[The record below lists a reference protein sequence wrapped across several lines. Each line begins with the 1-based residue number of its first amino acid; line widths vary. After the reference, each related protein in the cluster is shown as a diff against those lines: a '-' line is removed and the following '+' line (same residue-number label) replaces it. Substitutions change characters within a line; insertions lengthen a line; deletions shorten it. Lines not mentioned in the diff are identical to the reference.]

1 MTVGTAPQHR
11 LAQRLIAIVALTLSA
26 FMSPATAEALSPDAD
41 AGTWGAHGR
50 VLAMVR
56 SGNVLY
62 IGGRFDRLQSPDGKI
77 KVPAQNIAA
86 IDLTTGLPVS
96 TFQASVRFGDSRAPE
111 VDALAMSADGT
122 KLLVGG
128 KFNVV
133 DYQPKPYF
141 AALSPATG
149 AIDTTFPATP
159 FSASVHAIV
168 VTSTRT
174 YLGGAFTRIG
184 KAQRLRLA
192 ALLSNGTLDPSWVPF
207 ADDVVR
213 SLELAPD
220 GSTIFVG
227 GLFENVDN
235 TSRQSVA
242 RVSASTGALDAWAI
256 PAGVINT
263 PQTAWHMLISGSVIY
278 IGFGHGPN
286 YLAAFT
292 LNTGAVGLQL
302 WRLNTVGNVAS
313 LAMAPDGSRLF
324 FGGHFGTGSLQQRV
338 CNGPFLH
345 GLASVTPS
353 TGAILCDWIPQ
364 ITPFGSNYVGVWTI
378 VNIDNTIWV
387 GGKIQAING
396 VTHLGMA
403 RYTLGPSPA

>member
-1 MTVGTAPQHR
+1 VTVGTAPQRR
-11 LAQRLIAIVALTLSA
+11 LAHWLTFIVALALA
-26 FMSPATAEALSPDAD
+26 ALVSPTPADALSPDAD

-56 SGNVLY
+56 AGNVLY
-62 IGGRFDRLQSPDGKI
+62 LGGRFDRLQSPDGKI

-96 TFQASVRFGDSRAPE
+96 TFHASVAFGDSRAPE

-122 KLLVGG
+122 RLLVGG
-128 KFNVV
+128 KFTLVNG
-133 DYQPKPYF
+133 QSKPYF
-141 AALSPATG
+141 AALSPSSG
-149 AIDTTFPATP
+149 AIDTSFAATP

-168 VTSTRT
+168 VTPTKT
-174 YLGGAFTRIG
+174 YVGGAFKHIG
-184 KAQRLRLA
+184 KAQRLHLA
-192 ALLSNGTLDPSWVPF
+192 ALLPGGTLDPAWVPT

-220 GSTIFVG
+220 GLTIFVG

-242 RVSASTGALDAWAI
+242 RVSTATGALDPWAI

-263 PQTAWHMLISGSVIY
+263 PQTAWHMLIRGSVIY

-286 YLAAFT
+286 YLAAFR
-292 LNTGAVGLQL
+292 LDLGPLGLQL
-302 WRLNTVGNVAS
+302 WRVNTVGNVES

-324 FGGHFGTGSLQQRV
+324 FGGHFGTGALQQRV

-345 GLASVTPS
+345 GLASVAPA

-378 VNIDNTIWV
+378 VNVDNTIWI
-387 GGKIQAING
+387 GGKIEAIDG